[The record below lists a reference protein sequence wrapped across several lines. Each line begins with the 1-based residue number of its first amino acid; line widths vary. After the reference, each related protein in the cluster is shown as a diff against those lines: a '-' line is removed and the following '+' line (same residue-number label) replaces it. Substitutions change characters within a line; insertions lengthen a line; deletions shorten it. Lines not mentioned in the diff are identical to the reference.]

1 MNEATKQAA
10 LLAALEAAPR
20 ESCGLVVETSEGER
34 YWPCRNVSPI
44 ESDFTVSKFDYVAAT
59 KAGRI
64 VGVVHSHPNGFPL
77 PTQADLTK
85 CEESG
90 LPWHIVS
97 PHLNRWHSFAPSG
110 FKAPLL
116 KREWVWGIH
125 DCWALVRDW
134 YAEHGVILRDFE
146 RPDDPCDF
154 LRDPLF
160 EPLFEEAGFREVSR
174 ESIKPGDVALLS
186 FKSTKLNHVGVFD
199 EDLRLLHHTQ
209 GRLSRAEIYGEGL
222 QKSTGKVVRHLES
235 ERLRLGQ

>member
-10 LLAALEAAPR
+10 LLAALQAAPR

-90 LPWHIVS
+90 LGWYKQKRCPAL
-97 PHLNRWHSFAPSG
+97 PLNAP
-110 FKAPLL
+110 
-116 KREWVWGIH
+116 V
-125 DCWALVRDW
+125 
-134 YAEHGVILRDFE
+134 
-146 RPDDPCDF
+146 
-154 LRDPLF
+154 
-160 EPLFEEAGFREVSR
+160 
-174 ESIKPGDVALLS
+174 
-186 FKSTKLNHVGVFD
+186 
-199 EDLRLLHHTQ
+199 LRLPKHGSRLHVVKCQ
-209 GRLSRAEIYGEGL
+209 ASGQRASL
-222 QKSTGKVVRHLES
+222 CC
-235 ERLRLGQ
+235 